1 MWHEILIACCLLLVV
16 EGLLPFISPARW
28 RQMISQVAQLDDR
41 SLRIM
46 GLVSMVLGISLLYL
60 IN

>member
-1 MWHEILIACCLLLVV
+1 MWHEILIACCLLLVI

-28 RQMISQVAQLDDR
+28 RHMISQVAQLDDR
-41 SLRIM
+41 TLRIM
-46 GLVSMVLGISLLYL
+46 GLISMALGTGLLYL